1 MPGETSSEHNAPLT
15 LRPVAAED
23 EEFLVRVYASTRAE
37 ELALVP
43 WNDQQREAFVR
54 MQFNAQRQHYQS
66 NFPTASHH
74 IIERDGQALGRLYVL
89 RTDDFIRIM
98 DITLLP
104 EFRNN
109 GSGTTLIKDLMNEA
123 AASRRPLRIYV
134 ENFNPSLRLFNRLGF
149 KNVDEQGMHLLM
161 EWNDRDDESG
171 SE

>member
-1 MPGETSSEHNAPLT
+1 
-15 LRPVAAED
+15 
-23 EEFLVRVYASTRAE
+23 
-37 ELALVP
+37 
-43 WNDQQREAFVR
+43 
-54 MQFNAQRQHYQS
+54 
-66 NFPTASHH
+66 
-74 IIERDGQALGRLYVL
+74 
-89 RTDDFIRIM
+89 M